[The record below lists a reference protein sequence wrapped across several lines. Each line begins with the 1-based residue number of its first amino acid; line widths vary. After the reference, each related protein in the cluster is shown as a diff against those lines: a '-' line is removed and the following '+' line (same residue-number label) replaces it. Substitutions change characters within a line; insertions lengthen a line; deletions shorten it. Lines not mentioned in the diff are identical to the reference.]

1 MTDGK
6 KREVKTK
13 EEKRLLAEEATRFA
27 LEDTER
33 RRLARVEKTNRL
45 RAMRLAE
52 KKSVTRNTKLFGI
65 AAVLFVF
72 AFWTAVGVGVHWA
85 YS

>member
-52 KKSVTRNTKLFGI
+52 KISD
-65 AAVLFVF
+65 
-72 AFWTAVGVGVHWA
+72 
-85 YS
+85 